1 MTQLKIIH
9 FTFIIIKQ
17 IIKDKNGNLLGIF
30 GAEKSI
36 TEIECY
42 YWIYKAKNSLAINI
56 LLQKQHDA
64 VKNELNFMTQILE
77 SHYNNK

>member
-1 MTQLKIIH
+1 MYNKIID
-9 FTFIIIKQ
+9 IY
-17 IIKDKNGNLLGIF
+17 NMNLRLEIEIGIF

>member
-1 MTQLKIIH
+1 MYNKIID
-9 FTFIIIKQ
+9 IY
-17 IIKDKNGNLLGIF
+17 NMNLRLEIEIGIF

-42 YWIYKAKNSLAINI
+42 YWIYKAKNSSAINI